1 MAGTTARQRAGG
13 RSTAGMVSAVLLAV
27 ASMCAACGSSAAGTP
42 VPHHGA
48 GPGGTT
54 LPDFPA
60 SQDFYLLPAHVR
72 PEPPGTLVRIQTI
85 SDAGGV
91 VTLRVMYHSKDAAG
105 HDALVTGLVTYPTA
119 PAPAGGWPVISWD
132 HGTNGMGARCAPSR
146 TGGAQSVVTFGARG
160 VGVATDYQGE
170 GPDGEIAP
178 YLDRATEG
186 ESTIDIVRAA
196 RQIPDAHASS
206 TWVNVGDSQ
215 GGHASLAAAELAP
228 TYAPELHL
236 AGTVAIAPGA
246 MLAHLYPGDSQAVYD
261 IISTMALYGAQAADP
276 IINPDQIVAPA
287 MRGVGSVIRSG
298 CVNAI
303 EKAVLDAYTKTGGH
317 VFTTP
322 PLDLPQGQAWVKAND
337 VPQVKTPSPL
347 LVIAGGK
354 DAIVVP
360 ARINAMMSR
369 MCSLGDRVSV
379 QWYPTGTHDTEPT
392 LAAAQIGQW
401 IEARFRGAPAPT
413 SCPYRPPAFTVSHA
427 AS

>member
-1 MAGTTARQRAGG
+1 MTRQTALRWRGARTG
-13 RSTAGMVSAVLLAV
+13 RRILSVLLAV
-27 ASMCAACGSSAAGTP
+27 AWVGAGCGTSGPGSS
-42 VPHHGA
+42 VPTIGS

-54 LPDFPA
+54 LPDFPT
-60 SQDFYLLPAHVR
+60 SQDFYKLPAHVR

-85 SDAGGV
+85 SDTGGIV
-91 VTLRVMYHSKDAAG
+91 ALRVLYHSKDAAG

-132 HGTNGMGARCAPSR
+132 HGTNGMSARCAPSR
-146 TGGAQSVVTFGARG
+146 TGGARSVVTYGIRG

-196 RQIPDAHASS
+196 RQIPDAHADS
-206 TWVNVGDSQ
+206 TWVNIGDSQ

-228 TYAPELHL
+228 TYAPGLHL

-246 MLAHLYPGDSQAVYD
+246 MLAHLYPGDTQIVYD
-261 IISTMALYGAQAADP
+261 VISVMALYGAQAADP
-276 IINPDQIVAPA
+276 IINPDQVIAPA
-287 MRGVGSVIRSG
+287 MRDVGSAIRSG

-303 EKAVLDAYTKTGGH
+303 EKAVVAAYVKTDGH

-337 VPQVKTPSPL
+337 EPQIKTPSPL
-347 LVIAGGK
+347 LVIAGGE
-354 DAIVVP
+354 DSVVVP

-379 QWYPTGTHDTEPT
+379 RWYPTGTHDTEPT
-392 LAAAQIGQW
+392 LAAPEIGRW
-401 IEARFRGAPAPT
+401 IEARLRGVPAPT
-413 SCPYRPPAFTVSHA
+413 SCPYSPPTFATVP
-427 AS
+427 ASS

>member
-1 MAGTTARQRAGG
+1 VVFLLVVASAGAGCG
-13 RSTAGMVSAVLLAV
+13 NSGPSVSAPKV
-27 ASMCAACGSSAAGTP
+27 GT
-42 VPHHGA
+42 
-48 GPGGTT
+48 GPGGTA
-54 LPDFPA
+54 LRDFPA
-60 SQDFYLLPAHVR
+60 SQDFYKLPASVR
-72 PEPPGTLVRIQTI
+72 PEPPGTLERVQTI
-85 SDAGGV
+85 SDTGGI

-119 PAPAGGWPVISWD
+119 PAPEGGWPVISWD
-132 HGTNGMGARCAPSR
+132 HGTNGMGPRCAPSR
-146 TGGAQSVVTFGARG
+146 TGGAQSVVSFGVRG

-228 TYAPELHL
+228 TYAPKLHL

-246 MLAHLYPGDSQAVYD
+246 MLAHLYPGDSQIVND
-261 IISTMALYGAQAADP
+261 VISTMVLFGAQAADP
-276 IINPDQIVAPA
+276 IINPDQVVAPA
-287 MRGVGSVIRSG
+287 MRSMGSVIRSG

-303 EKAVLDAYTKTGGH
+303 EKAVVGAYVKTGGH

-337 VPQVKTPSPL
+337 VPQVRVPSPL
-347 LVIAGGK
+347 LVIAGGE
-354 DAIVVP
+354 DTIVVP

-369 MCSLGDRVSV
+369 LCALGDRVSV
-379 QWYPTGTHDTEPT
+379 RWYPTATHDTEPT
-392 LAAAQIGQW
+392 LAAARIGRW
-401 IEARFRGAPAPT
+401 IEARLRGTPPPT
-413 SCPYRPPAFTVSHA
+413 SCPYSPPASTVIPPS
-427 AS
+427 S